1 MAEDTPVIIDASGN
15 EGGVDLNIS
24 SVEQV
29 TFLGS
34 TMDDRFAV
42 DTANSDATDQ
52 GIDFNNDQS
61 VVINNALGDN
71 YYDIETYALELN
83 DVPVYAI
90 KDAST
95 DEMLKRL
102 EATLVNRLE
111 SWLKGRTAI
120 IATHRM
126 PILSLTS
133 RTLILHGGRMTVD
146 GPRDEVL
153 AHIAGSG
160 APVQVR
166 GKIA

>member
-1 MAEDTPVIIDASGN
+1 MQDPKICLLDEP
-15 EGGVDLNIS
+15 
-24 SVEQV
+24 
-29 TFLGS
+29 
-34 TMDDRFAV
+34 
-42 DTANSDATDQ
+42 TAALDQ
-52 GIDFNNDQS
+52 
-61 VVINNALGDN
+61 
-71 YYDIETYALELN
+71 
-83 DVPVYAI
+83 
-90 KDAST
+90 
-95 DEMLKRL
+95 RL